1 MAHFDKGRCCQ
12 GENCKH
18 PDGELRH
25 NCPICLEVVHL
36 LCGVVG
42 PDDKIVCNSCHNL
55 NTNNNADNEST
66 VDAVATDQIMMTP
79 ENAQDMTNVEVNI
92 SPSNEEF
99 TTITDSVKS
108 SINKMIPK
116 DYFILKN
123 QQINKK

>member
-1 MAHFDKGRCCQ
+1 M
-12 GENCKH
+12 
-18 PDGELRH
+18 
-25 NCPICLEVVHL
+25 HL
-36 LCGVVG
+36 LCGVVQE
-42 PDDKIVCNSCHNL
+42 DNKIVCNSCHNL
-55 NTNNNADNEST
+55 NSNNNADNEST
-66 VDAVATDQIMMTP
+66 VDAVATDEIMMTP

-108 SINKMIPK
+108 SINKTIPK